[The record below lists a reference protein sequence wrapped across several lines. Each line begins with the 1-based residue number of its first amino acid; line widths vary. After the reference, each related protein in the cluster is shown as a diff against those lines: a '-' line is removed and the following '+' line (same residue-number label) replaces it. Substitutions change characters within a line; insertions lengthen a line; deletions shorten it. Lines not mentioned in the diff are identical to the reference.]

1 MPANRVYKDSV
12 FSLYLSQPERLV
24 EVYNAVAGTNYPSDT
39 PVQINTLEDV
49 LWKEQIN
56 DLSFVLDGQM
66 VVLIEHQ
73 STSTRTWPCGCY
85 CMELECMKKCCRPM
99 QCIGA
104 SG

>member
-24 EVYNAVAGTNYPSDT
+24 EVYNAVAGTNYPSNT

-56 DLSFVLDGQM
+56 DKTTPR
-66 VVLIEHQ
+66 LIQFHTLKNAANPPFLGVF
-73 STSTRTWPCGCY
+73 SIFGTV
-85 CMELECMKKCCRPM
+85 
-99 QCIGA
+99 A
-104 SG
+104 A